1 MIPRGIRLWLPSA
14 LLLSQV
20 PGCSTVKDPVTGP
33 AKVSGHERGSLTVQ
47 CQYTSGYK
55 DYRKYWC
62 QGDYWRSCKFLIGT
76 NTTEQV
82 VKKNRVSIRDD
93 QTDFIFTVTMED
105 LRMSDAGI
113 YWCGI
118 MRPGRDP
125 VFQVN
130 VNIDPAPEK
139 TGKEQVTLSKQATP
153 RDPHTR
159 SPLSSIYFLLMVF
172 VELPLVL
179 SMLSAV
185 LWVNRP
191 QRCFGGGEVGLGKA
205 HSSVA

>member
-1 MIPRGIRLWLPSA
+1 MLVETDA
-14 LLLSQV
+14 SQQ
-20 PGCSTVKDPVTGP
+20 
-33 AKVSGHERGSLTVQ
+33 L
-47 CQYTSGYK
+47 
-55 DYRKYWC
+55 
-62 QGDYWRSCKFLIGT
+62 
-76 NTTEQV
+76 

-118 MRPGRDP
+118 QKSGYDP
-125 VFQVN
+125 MFQVN
-130 VNIDPAPEK
+130 VNIGPAPESSTTIMMTRAPALTSIPPTMEK

-159 SPLSSIYFLLMVF
+159 SPLSRIYFLLMVF

-191 QRCFGGGEVGLGKA
+191 QRCFGGG
-205 HSSVA
+205 